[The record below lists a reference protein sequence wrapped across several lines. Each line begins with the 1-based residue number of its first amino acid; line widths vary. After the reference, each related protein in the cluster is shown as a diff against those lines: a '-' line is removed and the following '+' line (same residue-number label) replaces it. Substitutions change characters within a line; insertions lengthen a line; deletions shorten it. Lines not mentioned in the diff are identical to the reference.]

1 MHHTPRPLPAL
12 FAAALALVLGACSG
26 PPADVVASETL
37 SRSASDRRAPE
48 PSGEPT
54 SDAERGGATR
64 VDPPAQNETSGA
76 GDGLVVRVY
85 EVEARTFDEAV
96 QITGELRA
104 NEEVELRAEEDGR
117 VVGLFFDEGERV
129 SAGELLVKINDA
141 DLQAERRRVEVQ
153 RQLAAQREERTRK
166 LLAERTISQELYD
179 EANGRLQ
186 VLDAELELIA
196 ARIDRTEI
204 HAPFAGVVGLR
215 QVSEGSYLTSSRAVA
230 TLQSLDPIKID
241 FAVPE
246 KYAAEVAPG
255 ATVELD
261 VAGQT
266 ESFTGRVYA
275 VEPRIDAATRTVQV
289 RARAP
294 NPQRRLLPGAFV
306 KVRLVLE
313 SLDDAVLVPSI
324 ALIPG
329 LEATTVYVAEA
340 GQAQP
345 RQVTVGR
352 RTADRVQI
360 LEGIEPG
367 DRVIVSGL
375 QRLRPGLAVRVDG

>member
-1 MHHTPRPLPAL
+1 MMILHHAPRL
-12 FAAALALVLGACSG
+12 FLVAGLALALGACGGTPS
-26 PPADVVASETL
+26 DLVASETL
-37 SRSASDRRAPE
+37 SRSATDRRASTP
-48 PSGEPT
+48 P
-54 SDAERGGATR
+54 SDASSTTAPKDAAQT
-64 VDPPAQNETSGA
+64 DPPAQNETSPDA
-76 GDGLVVRVY
+76 GEGLTVRVY
-85 EVEARTFDEAV
+85 DVKARSFDEAV

-117 VVGLFFDEGERV
+117 VVGLYFDEGERV
-129 SAGELLVKINDA
+129 RAGELLVKINDA
-141 DLQAERRRVEVQ
+141 DLQAERRRIEVQ
-153 RQLAAQREERTRK
+153 RQLAAQREERTRT
-166 LLAERTISQELYD
+166 LLAEKTISQELYD

-246 KYAAEVAPG
+246 KYAADVGPG

-261 VAGQT
+261 VAGQA

-289 RARAP
+289 RAQAP

-313 SLDDAVLVPSI
+313 SSDDAVLVPSI

-329 LEATTVYVAEA
+329 LEATTVYVAED
-340 GQAQP
+340 GHAQP
-345 RQVTVGR
+345 RRVKVGR

-360 LEGIEPG
+360 LEGIKPG
-367 DRVIVSGL
+367 RSCCNPDTITRS
-375 QRLRPGLAVRVDG
+375 PGSMPS